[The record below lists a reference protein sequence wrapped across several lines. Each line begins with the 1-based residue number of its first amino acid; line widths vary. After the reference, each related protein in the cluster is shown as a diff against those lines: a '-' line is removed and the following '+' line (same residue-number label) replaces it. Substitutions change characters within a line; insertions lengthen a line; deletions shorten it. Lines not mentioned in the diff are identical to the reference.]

1 MTDAQDLKIDP
12 QDLKDYMLKEVDVIQ
27 GIINRMANNS
37 FLIKGWTVTLVVVAL
52 LLEGSK
58 YQVAAAAIPLI
69 GFWGLDAYFLYIERL
84 YRERYK
90 CVIEHRLTS
99 DKDILSMDFT
109 RFKYSEK
116 NKKGVRYR
124 DTFFS
129 STLIAFYGIVI
140 ALTMTIVIA
149 PLVVTLMT

>member
-27 GIINRMANNS
+27 GIINRMASNS

-58 YQVAAAAIPLI
+58 YQVTAAAIPLI
-69 GFWGLDAYFLYIERL
+69 GFWGLDGYFLYIEKL
-84 YRERYK
+84 YRELYK

-116 NKKGVRYR
+116 K
-124 DTFFS
+124 
-129 STLIAFYGIVI
+129 
-140 ALTMTIVIA
+140 
-149 PLVVTLMT
+149 